1 MCYDPTGIIC
11 AMRAFASRSFRVNS
25 NTGTKALY
33 VGGNYNS
40 NDNYGFFY
48 FNANNDA
55 SNTNGNLGSRHLVFS
70 PHPCAGKTI
79 PLGKNLAVRT
89 GLSRFNLDQP

>member
-11 AMRAFASRSFRVNS
+11 AMRAFASLHYVNS
-25 NTGTKALY
+25 NTGDRALY

-48 FNANNDA
+48 FNANNNA
-55 SNTNGNLGSRHLVFS
+55 SNTNGNLGSRHLVF
-70 PHPCAGKTI
+70 PRTRAQ
-79 PLGKNLAVRT
+79 VRPYR
-89 GLSRFNLDQP
+89 LVKILP